1 MFWMIA
7 VQALKKSAAVPAEI
21 VAGRRRVKLSNKA
34 KRAAGIDTDDEG
46 HESNDE
52 NSNVGS
58 KRKSKGSST
67 NAGAPN
73 KKQRT
78 SEVPK
83 KKQRHTKS
91 VVIVSDNDRLDLEEN
106 TDTDVEHS
114 EDQAD
119 AYERLRLERESER
132 PV

>member
-73 KKQRT
+73 KKQRP

-83 KKQRHTKS
+83 KKQCHTKS

-106 TDTDVEHS
+106 ADTDIEHS